1 MTVILA
7 VRQHQVLQINTPEK
21 LQQYKKKV
29 RRSLATE
36 RRLKDAMEKLT
47 LKSGDE
53 HLHKDFETIM
63 HALTEEVV
71 LKTRLDEYMG
81 SSNYRL
87 YIQ

>member
-1 MTVILA
+1 
-7 VRQHQVLQINTPEK
+7 
-21 LQQYKKKV
+21 
-29 RRSLATE
+29 
-36 RRLKDAMEKLT
+36 MEKLT